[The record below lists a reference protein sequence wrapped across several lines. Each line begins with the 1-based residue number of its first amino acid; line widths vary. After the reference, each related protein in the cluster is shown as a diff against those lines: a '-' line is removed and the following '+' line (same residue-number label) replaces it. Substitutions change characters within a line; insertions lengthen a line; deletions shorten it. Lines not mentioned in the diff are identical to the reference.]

1 MPSYT
6 QVAKLTMQRND
17 LVAAL
22 QRCLPHVRDTDA
34 VLQALLAIEHCNERV
49 FPIESLAEFVEVGK
63 ACGVER
69 IGDLEP
75 QLSESLRQADSE
87 DDDNLTRGLHP
98 TIAQALYPFIGR
110 MHG

>member
-1 MPSYT
+1 MPTYE
-6 QVAKLTMQRND
+6 QIAKLTLQRD
-17 LVAAL
+17 GLLDAL
-22 QRCLPHVRDTDA
+22 QQCLPHVRDKDA
-34 VLQALLAIEHCNERV
+34 QLQALLAVERCNERV
-49 FPIESLAEFVEVGK
+49 YPIESLEEFVAVGK

-75 QLSESLRQADSE
+75 QLSESLRQANSE